1 MTNCLIIFIIKR
13 FVSKILIM
21 EILNKTWLML
31 QMFKLFADILKK
43 LINWYT
49 LLAYWSFYW
58 CN

>member
-43 LINWYT
+43 LIN
-49 LLAYWSFYW
+49 
-58 CN
+58 